1 MNYQQVSDNIIRNIG
16 GTHNVT
22 KLIHCATRLRFT
34 LQDTGQAD
42 IEQLKKI
49 DGVLTVIVSGGQ
61 TQLVIGDEVGN
72 LFNVLQKKLGQ
83 TSTEEI
89 ESSPQKELPTGN
101 VFERLIK
108 TISGIFIPLIGLIAA
123 TGILK
128 GFLTA
133 AVVLNVVSDKSS
145 TWQILSVVADAFF
158 YFLPVILG
166 FSAGKAF
173 NTNPYITATVGAALI
188 HPTMVEFYKEG
199 TALTFLGIPVILMS
213 YAQSVIPIII
223 AAKVT
228 AIAEQFLKKVLPIA
242 IQLIFVPLILFVV
255 IIPATFLVIG
265 PASIYA
271 SKGLADI
278 SLALY
283 HLSPVVTGFIL
294 AGIWQVAVI
303 FGLHWAFIPIFI
315 NNISVYGYDPINA
328 MLYCTVFAQTGAA
341 LAVALRAKEEKL
353 RTVSYT
359 ATLSGF
365 LGITEP
371 AIYGVNLPLRKP
383 FIMASIGSAFGGAI
397 AGYFSAKMFGGFAQG
412 GIFGVPLFI
421 DPAGLGASFYGFCMS
436 LVVAFFIALI
446 LTWTMGYQVT
456 AEKNA
461 ALKQN

>member
-1 MNYQQVSDNIIRNIG
+1 MNYQQVSDDIIRNIG
-16 GTHNVT
+16 GAENVV

-34 LQDTGQAD
+34 LQDANQAD
-42 IEQLKKI
+42 IEQLKQI
-49 DGVLTVIVSGGQ
+49 DGVLTVVVSGGQ
-61 TQLVIGDEVGN
+61 TQLVIGNEVGN
-72 LFNVLQKKLGQ
+72 LFNVIQRSLGH
-83 TSTEEI
+83 SANEGEDKRALTEE
-89 ESSPQKELPTGN
+89 EPTGN
-101 VFERLIK
+101 IFERLIK

-133 AVVLNVVSDKSS
+133 AVVLNFVSDKSS

-223 AAKVT
+223 AAKAT
-228 AIAEQFLKKVLPIA
+228 AIAEHFLKKVLPIA

-412 GIFGVPLFI
+412 GIFGIPLFI

-436 LVVAFFIALI
+436 LAVAFFIALI
-446 LTWTMGYQVT
+446 LTWTMGYQSTMTSHQVK
-456 AEKNA
+456 AN
-461 ALKQN
+461 